1 MELTPPHMGRG
12 KRNNWRYGGMECAD
26 KKQVLNLLKT
36 SRGQIDGII
45 KMLEEDRYCVD
56 ISKQVLSVQA
66 LLKKANLKI
75 IDQHIRHC
83 VKEAFLNGNGD
94 DKVTEVIELI
104 DKYAK

>member
-1 MELTPPHMGRG
+1 MFQE
-12 KRNNWRYGGMECAD
+12 D

-36 SRGQIDGII
+36 ARGQIEGII
-45 KMLEEDRYCVD
+45 RMVEDDRYCVD
-56 ISKQVLSVQA
+56 ISKQILSMQA

-83 VKEAFLNGNGD
+83 VQEAFTKGNGEE
-94 DKVTEVIELI
+94 KMNEVMELI